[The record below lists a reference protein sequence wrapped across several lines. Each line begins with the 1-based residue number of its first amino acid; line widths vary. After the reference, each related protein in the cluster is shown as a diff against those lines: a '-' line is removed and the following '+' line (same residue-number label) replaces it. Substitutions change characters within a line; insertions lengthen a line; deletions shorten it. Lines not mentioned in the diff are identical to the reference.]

1 MVNIFQLMPYL
12 EGDEMRYIQELI
24 KDFDES
30 QAQQFS
36 LAYSSRRKDPTTILI
51 LAVVGLLGVAGI
63 HRFILGQIGMG
74 ILYFFTAGLC
84 LIGTIIDMVNY
95 KKLAFDFN
103 SREAQN
109 VASMIRNFSQS

>member
-84 LIGTIIDMVNY
+84 LDMVNY